1 MTFQITRGTA
11 SYYAGNPEFPD
22 FPWLVEK
29 TLRPGETY
37 TIGMFLKREDAER
50 CLWSLRGSIEASRGA
65 TIREELP

>member
-37 TIGMFLKREDAER
+37 DSTTVF
-50 CLWSLRGSIEASRGA
+50 
-65 TIREELP
+65 ELTR